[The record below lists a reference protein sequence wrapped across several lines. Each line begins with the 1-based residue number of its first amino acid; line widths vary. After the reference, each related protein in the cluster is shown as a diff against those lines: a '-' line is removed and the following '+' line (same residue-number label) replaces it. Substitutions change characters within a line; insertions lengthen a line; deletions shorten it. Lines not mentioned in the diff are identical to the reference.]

1 MPTSPANPERLPI
14 TELAPLLRAG
24 QLSSQALTEACLA
37 RIAADNARLNAFILV
52 LEQEAL
58 AQAREADR
66 EIAAGRYRGPLHGVP
81 ISFKD
86 LMDLRGTPT
95 TAASRVREGHRAD
108 HDAPVVARLRDAGAI
123 FVGKCNLH
131 EFAFG
136 TTSEDSAFGPVRNP
150 LDPSRVAGGSSGGS
164 AAAVAAGMSIASI
177 GTDTGG
183 SIRIPAAA
191 CGTVGLKPALGEL
204 PLDDI
209 VPLN

>member
-81 ISFKD
+81 I
-86 LMDLRGTPT
+86 
-95 TAASRVREGHRAD
+95 
-108 HDAPVVARLRDAGAI
+108 
-123 FVGKCNLH
+123 
-131 EFAFG
+131 
-136 TTSEDSAFGPVRNP
+136 
-150 LDPSRVAGGSSGGS
+150 
-164 AAAVAAGMSIASI
+164 
-177 GTDTGG
+177 
-183 SIRIPAAA
+183 
-191 CGTVGLKPALGEL
+191 
-204 PLDDI
+204 
-209 VPLN
+209 